1 MLSFR
6 HSIWPSVLGGLMLA
20 FSCTALSAAN
30 GVWTDK
36 EASDLPAE
44 FQVQG
49 EYQGETA
56 GAQVIALGDGQLQAV
71 IYKGGLPG
79 AGWDGENRALFAGE
93 MQDGNALF
101 SVAEGDRKY
110 LAQNPKQFSATSK
123 FPPTGQKEFESL
135 RLDGKKLVAIG
146 QDGETHKM
154 EKTIRRS
161 KSMGMAPPK
170 GAVILF
176 NGIPENMDQWKG
188 GRYDPETDLLNTDGR
203 DILTKNN
210 FNDYTMHL
218 EFLLPFKPKGRGQ
231 GRGNSGFYQIDH
243 YEVQILDSFGLEGKN
258 NECGGVYT
266 IKEPDVNMCLPPLVW
281 QTYDVEFTNARTDDD
296 GNVTAPARL
305 TVKHNGVTIHDDIE
319 LNKKTGG
326 SRPQPMGTPG
336 PIKLQGHGNPLQ
348 FRNVWIRPKN

>member
-6 HSIWPSVLGGLMLA
+6 RSIWPSILGGLMLA
-20 FSCTALSAAN
+20 FSCSALSADN
-30 GVWTDK
+30 GVWTDAD
-36 EASDLPAE
+36 ASDLPAE

-101 SVAEGDRKY
+101 TKAEGGRKY
-110 LAQNPKQFSATSK
+110 LAQNPKQFSATAE
-123 FPPTGQKEFESL
+123 FPPKGQKEFDSL
-135 RLDGKKLVAIG
+135 RLDGTKLVAIG
-146 QDGETHKM
+146 QDGQQHKM

-161 KSMGMAPPK
+161 KTMGMAPPK

-176 NGIPENMDQWKG
+176 NGIPENLNQWKG

-203 DILTKNN
+203 DIITKDK

-231 GRGNSGFYQIDH
+231 GRGNSGFYQVDH

-305 TVKHNGVTIHDDIE
+305 TVKHNGVTIHDDIK

-348 FRNVWIRPKN
+348 FRNVWIRPQN